1 MSKVVHIRTGI
12 AEWGVPPSPSRQTRL
27 VSTRKA
33 IDPTPYV
40 CKDPDTLPRREW
52 VYGNFLIRRELS
64 ATYAPGG
71 VGKTSLLTVEAL
83 AIAAGKK
90 LLDVEPVA
98 PLRAWIWFGEEP
110 EDEIDRRIEAVR
122 KHYRISDEGIGG
134 RLFADNGF
142 GTPIAVTKRFEGG
155 ATICTPVMEA
165 LVAALIERK
174 IDVMLV
180 DPFVS
185 THEGVENDT
194 GAMQAAA
201 TAWKEVAYR
210 ANVAIS
216 LAHHTRKL
224 NGQEATIDDQR
235 GSSALRDKCRQNRV
249 LNPMPAETAIDFG
262 IPECERFAYFS
273 TGPSEKTNMTA
284 RTGRKTWFRTIGVA
298 VGLRKGDLDLGDSVG
313 VVTAW
318 EPPSSKLEMD
328 ASHVTALGTIM
339 AKRDAWRSS
348 AQTAG
353 RVDWIGNAVAE
364 AFEID
369 RSDVNWKKTVKRII
383 KSLERQNILT
393 PSEALTDRRK
403 SVPTLVFNP
412 PKNTSDVSE

>member
-1 MSKVVHIRTGI
+1 MSKIVQIHGGI

-27 VSTRKA
+27 VSARKA
-33 IDPTPYV
+33 IDPTPYI

-83 AIAAGKK
+83 AITTGKL
-90 LLDVEPVA
+90 LLDVSPKA
-98 PLRAWIWFGEEP
+98 ALRAWIWFGEEP
-110 EDEIDRRIEAVR
+110 EDEIARRIEAAR
-122 KHYRISDEGIGG
+122 KHHKLSESDIGG

-142 GTPIAVTKRFEGG
+142 GTPLAVTKRIEGG
-155 ATICTPVMEA
+155 ATICTPVVEA

-224 NGQEATIDDQR
+224 NGQETTIDD
-235 GSSALRDKCRQNRV
+235 
-249 LNPMPAETAIDFG
+249 
-262 IPECERFAYFS
+262 
-273 TGPSEKTNMTA
+273 
-284 RTGRKTWFRTIGVA
+284 
-298 VGLRKGDLDLGDSVG
+298 
-313 VVTAW
+313 
-318 EPPSSKLEMD
+318 
-328 ASHVTALGTIM
+328 
-339 AKRDAWRSS
+339 
-348 AQTAG
+348 
-353 RVDWIGNAVAE
+353 
-364 AFEID
+364 
-369 RSDVNWKKTVKRII
+369 
-383 KSLERQNILT
+383 
-393 PSEALTDRRK
+393 
-403 SVPTLVFNP
+403 
-412 PKNTSDVSE
+412 